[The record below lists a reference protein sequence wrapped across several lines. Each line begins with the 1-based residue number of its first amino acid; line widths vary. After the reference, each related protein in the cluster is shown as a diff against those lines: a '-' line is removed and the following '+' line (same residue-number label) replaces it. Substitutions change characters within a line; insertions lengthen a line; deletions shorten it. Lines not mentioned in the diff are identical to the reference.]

1 MPRPP
6 VELRKMEEEGRRRAR
21 AHRRVTWERRRRALL
36 WVAAGSAVLA
46 ALVSLARLAGFPV
59 G

>member
-6 VELRKMEEEGRRRAR
+6 VELRKMEEEASRRAR
-21 AHRRVTWERRRRALL
+21 AHRRLAWERRRRAVL
-36 WVAAGSAVLA
+36 WVAAGLVAAA
-46 ALVSLARLAGFPV
+46 ALVSLARLAGFSV